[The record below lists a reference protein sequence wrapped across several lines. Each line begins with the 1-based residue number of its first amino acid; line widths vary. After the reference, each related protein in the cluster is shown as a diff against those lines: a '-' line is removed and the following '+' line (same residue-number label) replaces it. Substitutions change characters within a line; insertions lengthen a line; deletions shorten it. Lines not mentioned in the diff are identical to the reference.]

1 SSRANPMTMQFFFA
15 DSQDYI
21 DPGYDFSRDQY
32 SLNRQAQR
40 DDLYAHEYYE
50 TPPYDGILVSR
61 ATVGDER
68 WKGKYSTAQSIR
80 FRREGAHAY
89 LRYDPMHF
97 NGILMGDC
105 GAFSYVREANPP
117 YTVPEMV
124 DYYADCGF
132 THAVSID
139 HVILGYNEQLD
150 EPSLFPD

>member
-1 SSRANPMTMQFFFA
+1 MDPAGNSARSIHHHLVFARPVSAKQLRLRAGTVRTLGPRSSSKPNSRSDPITMRFFFA

-80 FRREGAHAY
+80 F
-89 LRYDPMHF
+89 
-97 NGILMGDC
+97 
-105 GAFSYVREANPP
+105 
-117 YTVPEMV
+117 
-124 DYYADCGF
+124 
-132 THAVSID
+132 
-139 HVILGYNEQLD
+139 
-150 EPSLFPD
+150 